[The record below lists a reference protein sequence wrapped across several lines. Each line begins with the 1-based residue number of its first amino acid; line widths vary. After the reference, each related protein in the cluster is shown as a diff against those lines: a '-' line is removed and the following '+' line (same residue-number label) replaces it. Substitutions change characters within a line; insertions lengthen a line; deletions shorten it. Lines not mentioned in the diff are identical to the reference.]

1 VKADLT
7 QFPRRN
13 MTTKERVL
21 LTGISGALGQIIARD
36 LNKQFHV
43 VGVDRRPFPKKPKD
57 VELHSLDLRRKSAF
71 TFFKD
76 KQLSA
81 IVHVGVIRNPQK
93 HRGNS
98 SAYYYNVEIAT
109 QLLKLA
115 EQLGIRKLVFLSTA
129 NLYGPSAHTSGFL
142 SEDAPLHGAN
152 RSPEV
157 RDLVAIDMMIQ
168 SFFWK
173 QPNIETVILRPV
185 HIVGPTLNNAPSRYA
200 RLRRQPIMLG
210 YDPMVQVVHP
220 KDVAQS
226 IRLSL
231 AEKIR
236 GVFNIVGHGEAPLS
250 RIAKALNVSTIPI
263 PEFLF
268 RRAMSSAFR
277 YGLSS
282 YPPGELDHLKYAC
295 LVDGSRA
302 QREMSYRPQHALMDI
317 IQEIKSS

>member
-1 VKADLT
+1 MTLLEN
-7 QFPRRN
+7 PRL
-13 MTTKERVL
+13 ERVL
-21 LTGISGALGQIIARD
+21 LTGISGALGQIVAKD
-36 LNKQFHV
+36 LSKYFQV
-43 VGVDRRPFPKKPKD
+43 MGVDRRPFPKKPKN

-71 TFFKD
+71 TLLKD

-81 IVHVGVIRNPQK
+81 IVHIGVIRNPQK

-115 EQLGIRKLVFLSTA
+115 EQLDIRKFIFLSTA
-129 NLYGPSAHTSGFL
+129 NLYGPSAHTCGFL

-173 QPNIETVILRPV
+173 QPSIETVILRPV

-200 RLRRQPIMLG
+200 RLRRLPSMMG
-210 YDPMVQVVHP
+210 YDPMIQLVHP
-220 KDVAQS
+220 KDVAQA

-231 AEKIR
+231 ADKVR
-236 GVFNIVGHGEAPLS
+236 GVFNIIGQGEAPLS
-250 RIAKALNVSTIPI
+250 RMFKTLGASTFPV

-268 RRAMSSAFR
+268 RGFISSTFR

-302 QREMSYRPQHALMDI
+302 QREMGYKPQHPLMDI
-317 IQEIKSS
+317 VQEIKSNSRR